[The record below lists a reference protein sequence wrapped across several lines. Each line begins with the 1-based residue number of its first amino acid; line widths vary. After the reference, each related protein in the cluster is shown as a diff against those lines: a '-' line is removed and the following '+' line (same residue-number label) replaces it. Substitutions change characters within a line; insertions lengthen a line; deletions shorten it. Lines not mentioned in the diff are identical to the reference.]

1 MALEAIRCGE
11 FSQMLFKKG
20 LEKDRNDC
28 YSKHSTRSFGI
39 PIKGY
44 MGKAGTV
51 QRKKGAAP
59 SPFTVQLSFQEC
71 SDGVYVKTQNH
82 CLSC

>member
-1 MALEAIRCGE
+1 MIAAQNTAQGALVY
-11 FSQMLFKKG
+11 L
-20 LEKDRNDC
+20 
-28 YSKHSTRSFGI
+28 
-39 PIKGY
+39 KGY
-44 MGKAGTV
+44 TGKAGTV

-59 SPFTVQLSFQEC
+59 SPFAVQLSFQEC